1 MVEIVVN
8 AFNGA
13 VTPTA
18 ATAAFTAADA
28 SAELQVSLLDFQ
40 NMFSIQTPDNLAD
53 AVNTSNIR
61 YYVDT
66 AQTAHD
72 YSLFSATASKKV
84 NAALAEV
91 VLNAAAAADSAGNEF
106 ATGGLGVVNDY
117 MRNLAAQ
124 KLGSPYL
131 TNLFTNEFTVQ
142 ASIVAACKVVN
153 TNIKNKLIALNLTS
167 TDEELVADASGVKF
181 APDTYTDSD
190 NICRV
195 LFQALYAQAPE
206 RFNQVDASGAPTF
219 SSAFAREPL
228 PFVDGDSIVF
238 TVTMDNSAQDSGG
251 VGWAAAGSV
260 TDRRYKIRLIL
271 KASPANACADALAST
286 FSSSI

>member
-8 AFNGA
+8 AFSQQ

-28 SAELQVSLLDFQ
+28 SAELQVSLADFQ
-40 NMFSIQTPDNLAD
+40 AMFSIQCPDNLAD
-53 AVNTSNIR
+53 AANTSNIK

-66 AQTAHD
+66 TQTASA
-72 YSLFSATASKKV
+72 YSFFSSTAATKI
-84 NAALAEV
+84 NAALALV
-91 VLNAAAAADSAGNEF
+91 VLNAAASTDAGGDAF

-131 TNLFTNEFTVQ
+131 TNLFTNEYTVQ

-153 TNIKNKLIALNLTS
+153 TNIKNKLIALNFTGTNESLLT
-167 TDEELVADASGVKF
+167 DASSNKY
-181 APDTYTDSD
+181 APDTYTSSE

-195 LFQALYAQAPE
+195 LFQALFAQAPE
-206 RFNQVDASGAPTF
+206 RFSNFDASAGQVRA
-219 SSAFAREPL
+219 AL
-228 PFVDGDSIVF
+228 PFVEGDSVIF

-260 TDRRYKIRLIL
+260 TDRRYKIRLIM
-271 KASPANACADALAST
+271 KDEPENACAAALAST

>member
-1 MVEIVVN
+1 MVEIVVS
-8 AFNGA
+8 AFSQT

-28 SAELQVSLLDFQ
+28 SAEYQVSLADFQ
-40 NMFSIQTPDNLAD
+40 AMFSIQCPDNLSD
-53 AVNTSNIR
+53 GVSSSNIK

-66 AQTAHD
+66 TQTPSD
-72 YSLFSATASKKV
+72 YSLFSTTAATKV
-84 NAALAEV
+84 NPALALV
-91 VLNAAAAADSAGNEF
+91 VLNAAATADARGTAF

-131 TNLFTNEFTVQ
+131 TNLFTNEFAVQ
-142 ASIVAACKVVN
+142 ASTVAACKVVI
-153 TNIKNKLIALNLTS
+153 TTIKGKLTALNFAGTHASLN
-167 TDEELVADASGVKF
+167 VAADASGNKY
-181 APDTYTDSD
+181 ATDSFATTE

-195 LFQALYAQAPE
+195 LFQALFAQAPD
-206 RFNQVDASGAPTF
+206 RFSALDASAGAVRA
-219 SSAFAREPL
+219 SL
-228 PFVDGDSIVF
+228 PFVEGDSIVF
-238 TVTMDNSAQDSGG
+238 TVTMDNSAQDSGS

-271 KASPANACADALAST
+271 KATPANACADALATT